1 MEDTICAIST
11 APGIGA
17 VSIIR
22 ISGKDSINIV
32 SKIFS
37 NKKIRK
43 STGNRIFYGFIMNK
57 KEKIDEV
64 LVTFMKS
71 PKTYTKEDV
80 VEINCHGGLITTK
93 RILELLL
100 TNGCRLAEPGEFTK
114 RAFLNGRI
122 DLVQAEAVQDL
133 INSKTESERKMFINQ
148 IDGKVSKKISD
159 LRNKI
164 LSLMANIEVNIDF
177 PEYEDAIEVTNEIL
191 KPELKKVKD
200 EILDILKDS
209 KNGKIIKEG
218 IDVSILGKPNVG
230 KSSIL
235 NALLKEEKAIVTDIA
250 GTTRDI
256 IEGTISLNGYLLNL
270 KDTAGLRKTKNIVE
284 KIGVNRSLE
293 TISNSDL
300 LIYVLNNNEEVTKED
315 LKVIKENKDKTIVFI
330 NKTDLESKLN
340 IEKLKDF
347 NIVKGNTIEQ
357 KGLEELKN
365 KIIEMFNLEKIET
378 KDLSYLSNA
387 REISELDNAYKYI
400 LEVEKGI
407 KNNASIDMLEI
418 DLRNCWNSLGSI
430 IGEVYQ
436 DELLDEL
443 FSKFCLGK

>member
-330 NKTDLESKLN
+330 NKTDLESKLS

>member
-387 REISELDNAYKYI
+387 REISELDKAYKYI

>member
-164 LSLMANIEVNIDF
+164 LSIMANIEVNIDF

-387 REISELDNAYKYI
+387 REISELDKAYKYI